1 MQHLLGLRITSYVFE
16 LVVNGL
22 WPDMQSTQESLSLV
36 LKVNLGFH
44 FSVLNRQQLPERA
57 SLAKPVLPGWAS
69 IPLQSEVY
77 LNIPKY

>member
-16 LVVNGL
+16 LVVNRL
-22 WPDMQSTQESLSLV
+22 WPDLQSTQESLSLV
-36 LKVNLGFH
+36 LKVNLGFP

-57 SLAKPVLPGWAS
+57 PQAKAVLGWHS
-69 IPLQSEVY
+69 FPLQSKVF